1 MRPHARNPKLAAYQ
15 SVSVHGGVASEDPH
29 KLVLM
34 LMDGVLDRLALA
46 RGFAERGE
54 IARKA
59 QVLHS
64 CITILTE
71 LRGSL
76 NMQDGGPLAQNLSEL
91 YVYMM
96 RQLTRAITDGSTS
109 GVQEV
114 RSLLSDIRGAWA
126 AIGPQVAALR
136 AAGNLN

>member
-1 MRPHARNPKLAAYQ
+1 VRSLARNSKLAAYQ

-34 LMDGVLDRLALA
+34 LMDGALDRLALA

-54 IARKA
+54 SARKA

-76 NMQDGGPLAQNLSEL
+76 NLTAGGPLAQNLSEL
-91 YVYMM
+91 YAYML
-96 RQLTRAITDGSTS
+96 RQLMRAIADG
-109 GVQEV
+109 GPGHAQEV
-114 RSLLSDIRGAWA
+114 SSLLGEIRGAWA
-126 AIGPQVAALR
+126 AIGPQVSRTGTDPAH
-136 AAGNLN
+136 

>member
-1 MRPHARNPKLAAYQ
+1 MRPHARNPKVAAYQ
-15 SVSVHGGVASEDPH
+15 TVSVHGGVASEDPH

-34 LMDGVLDRLALA
+34 LMDGALDRLALA

-54 IARKA
+54 VARKA

-64 CITILTE
+64 CITIITE

-76 NMQDGGPLAQNLSEL
+76 NMKEGGPLAQNLSEL
-91 YVYMM
+91 YAYMM
-96 RQLTRAITDGSTS
+96 RQLTRAITDGNSA

-114 RSLLSDIRGAWA
+114 RSLLSDIRSAWA
-126 AIGPQVAALR
+126 AIGPQVAAMR

>member
-1 MRPHARNPKLAAYQ
+1 MRPHARNPKVAAYQ
-15 SVSVHGGVASEDPH
+15 TVSVHGGVASEDPH

-114 RSLLSDIRGAWA
+114 RSLLSEIRGAWA

>member
-1 MRPHARNPKLAAYQ
+1 MRPHARNPKVAAYQ
-15 SVSVHGGVASEDPH
+15 TVSVHGGVASEDPH

-34 LMDGVLDRLALA
+34 LMDGALDRLALA

-54 IARKA
+54 VARKA

-64 CITILTE
+64 CITIITE

-76 NMQDGGPLAQNLSEL
+76 NMEDGGPLAQNLSEL
-91 YVYMM
+91 YAYMM
-96 RQLTRAITDGSTS
+96 RQLTRAVTDGSTS

-126 AIGPQVAALR
+126 AIGPQVAALK